1 MNLDAIRVLLAVMD
15 QGTVQEAAE
24 AVGYSRATVR
34 RRLQELEESLGVPL
48 VDRGPRGVS
57 VTEAGRLLA
66 DRSRLM
72 VEDMSILVEE
82 VRSTAA
88 QSTRTLRVLMA
99 EGVAQ
104 HYAARLIAEI
114 LDAMPDLRLELRQAA
129 DPLAHLMEDT
139 GVALVFD
146 RGSRE
151 GPWRKLPLVPSPE
164 RLVASPEY
172 LVANPVASVADL
184 THRRLLVWRSPEY
197 PTELIPLLPG
207 GTLRIKPH
215 VVSADIHLLHHM
227 ALAGA
232 GIAFVPDGGLQYE
245 NAPSG
250 AVVRVLPDTVGR
262 ERWFSVI
269 AAESLLDL
277 PRIRELM
284 TALRRFV
291 ASMRGAIPAPLK

>member
-1 MNLDAIRVLLAVMD
+1 MNLDAMRVLLAVTEH
-15 QGTVQEAAE
+15 GTVHGAAE
-24 AVGYSRATVR
+24 AVGCSRATVR

-48 VDRGPRGVS
+48 VDRGPRGVT

-114 LDAMPDLRLELRQAA
+114 LQAMPELRLELRQSSE
-129 DPLAHLMEDT
+129 PLAHLMEATD
-139 GVALVFD
+139 VALVFD
-146 RGSRE
+146 RESRE
-151 GPWRKLPLVPSPE
+151 GPWQKLPLVPTPE
-164 RLVASPEY
+164 RLVASAEY
-172 LVANPVASVADL
+172 LAANPVESVTDL
-184 THRRLLVWRSPEY
+184 KDRQLLVWRSPEE
-197 PTELIPLLPG
+197 PIDLLPLLPSG
-207 GTLRIKPH
+207 ALPIKPH
-215 VVSADIHLLHHM
+215 VVSADIHLLHHL

-245 NAPSG
+245 NAPSD
-250 AVVRVLPDTVGR
+250 ALVRVLPDAVGR
-262 ERWFSVI
+262 DRWFSVI

-284 TALRRFV
+284 TALQRFI
-291 ASMRGAIPAPLK
+291 ASMRGATPAPLG